1 MMQRSG
7 DGGCDRERVQAL
19 RRWLQDSQSE
29 LAERL
34 GTRQQ
39 TVSEWET
46 GSSQPRRMSQR
57 LLGMVAEE
65 SGYYSTEYS
74 TDSPGEPST
83 ASSAEQADDE
93 EPGSAE
99 DRR

>member
-1 MMQRSG
+1 MVQRSG
-7 DGGCDRERVQAL
+7 DGGWDRERVQAL

-34 GTRQQ
+34 GTRRK

-65 SGYYSTEYS
+65 SGYYSAE
-74 TDSPGEPST
+74 
-83 ASSAEQADDE
+83 SSAGRTGDEQS
-93 EPGSAE
+93 GSAE
-99 DRR
+99 GQA

>member
-1 MMQRSG
+1 MVQRSG
-7 DGGCDRERVQAL
+7 DGGWDRERVQAL

-46 GSSQPRRMSQR
+46 GSRQPRRMSQR

-65 SGYYSTEYS
+65 SGYYSV
-74 TDSPGEPST
+74 EPST
-83 ASSAEQADDE
+83 APSAGRAGDE

-99 DRR
+99 DQR